1 MARSREVPMRSDRVL
16 ATTDFHTAGIGMRLL
31 TSGLGRLPGAT
42 IGGEAPL
49 VPGAPRPP
57 PDRASAWSPAA
68 IAAC

>member
-31 TSGLGRLPGAT
+31 TSGLGHLPGAT
-42 IGGEAPL
+42 IGTSAAGSRSTWTISGP
-49 VPGAPRPP
+49 
-57 PDRASAWSPAA
+57 ASVWSLAA